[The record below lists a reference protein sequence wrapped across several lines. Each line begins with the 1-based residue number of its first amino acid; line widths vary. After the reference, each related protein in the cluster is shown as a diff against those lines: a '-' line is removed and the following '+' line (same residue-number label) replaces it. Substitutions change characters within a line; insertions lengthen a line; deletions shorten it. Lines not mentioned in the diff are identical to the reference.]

1 MADSDAM
8 LSGTLDRVDDDGGAT
23 RLVARGAWVIDTAD
37 SLDRVTARAAAESR
51 GPVVLD
57 LSGVTHID
65 TAGAW
70 LITRVAS
77 GLAARG
83 IAVETTGLS
92 DNARRLLAA
101 VEPAKDIVVEQP
113 PRVFPLLALLEA
125 LGRSMASAWAD
136 AVQILGIFGG
146 VIRGLARG
154 IVHPSRLRFTSIVY
168 HIDRTGLQA
177 VPIIALI
184 SLLIGGIVAQQGVF
198 QLRFF
203 GAEDFVVDLVGI
215 LVLRELGVLLTAIM
229 LAGRS
234 GSAYT
239 AEIGSMK
246 MREELDALTVIGL
259 DPTETL
265 IMPRIIAL
273 VIALPLL
280 TVISNLFGLVGGAM
294 VAFIYGDMAFQRFI
308 LLLRDAVDMST
319 LMVGLIKAPFMGLI
333 VGLIAA
339 NEGLNVEGSSDSLG
353 RRTTSSVV
361 KAIFMV
367 IVADGLF
374 AIFFA
379 AIDY

>member
-1 MADSDAM
+1 M
-8 LSGTLDRVDDDGGAT
+8 LSGTLDRVGDGT
-23 RLVARGAWVIDTAD
+23 SSRLVARGAWVIDTAE
-37 SLDRVTARAAAESR
+37 SLDRATARAAAETP

-57 LSGVTHID
+57 LSEVTHID

-77 GLAARG
+77 GLEARG
-83 IAVETTGLS
+83 VAVEIEGAS
-92 DNARRLLAA
+92 ENARRLLAA
-101 VEPAKDIVVEQP
+101 VEPAKDIVVEP
-113 PRVFPLLALLEA
+113 PERRYAFLALLEA
-125 LGRSMASAWAD
+125 LGRTMSNAWSD
-136 AVQILGIFGG
+136 AVQAMGIFGG
-146 VIRGLARG
+146 VIRGVARG
-154 IVHPSRLRFTSIVY
+154 IVKPSRFRFTSIVF

-259 DPTETL
+259 DPIETL

-280 TVISNLFGLVGGAM
+280 TLISDLFGLVGGAL

-339 NEGLNVEGSSDSLG
+339 NEGLNVEGSSESLG

-361 KAIFMV
+361 KAIFML

>member
-1 MADSDAM
+1 MAEIEST
-8 LSGTLDRVDDDGGAT
+8 LTGTLNRTAEGDVT
-23 RLVARGAWVIDTAD
+23 RLSARGAWVIDTAEA
-37 SLDRVTARAAAESR
+37 LDPVADRAAREVSGR
-51 GPVVLD
+51 VVFD

-70 LITRVAS
+70 LITRIATR
-77 GLAARG
+77 LADKG
-83 IAVETTGLS
+83 AVVEMTGMS
-92 DNARRLLAA
+92 ENAGRLIAA
-101 VEPAKDIVVEQP
+101 VEPAQHVVIEEP
-113 PRVFPLLALLEA
+113 PKRFLLLQLLET
-125 LGRSMASAWAD
+125 LGRSTLNARND
-136 AVQILGIFGG
+136 LVQALGILGG
-146 VIRGLARG
+146 VVRGLVRG
-154 IVHPSRLRFTSIVY
+154 IRHPSRFRFTSIVF
-168 HIDRTGLQA
+168 HIDRAGLQA

-198 QLRFF
+198 QLSFF

-259 DPTETL
+259 DPVETL

-280 TVISNLFGLVGGAM
+280 TFLSDIFGLTGGAL
-294 VAFIYGDMAFQRFI
+294 VAFIYGDMTFQRFI

-339 NEGLNVEGSSDSLG
+339 NEGLNVEGSSESLG

>member
-1 MADSDAM
+1 MSDTDAV
-8 LSGTLDRVDDDGGAT
+8 LSGTLNRTVADGVT
-23 RLVARGAWVIDTAD
+23 RLTARGAWVIDTAEALDGVAD
-37 SLDRVTARAAAESR
+37 SATRNVS
-51 GPVVLD
+51 GPVVVD

-65 TAGAW
+65 TSGAW
-70 LITRVAS
+70 LITRIANS
-77 GLAARG
+77 LAAAG
-83 IAVETTGLS
+83 TSVEMTGMS
-92 DNARRLLAA
+92 ENARRLIAA
-101 VEPAKDIVVEQP
+101 VESVQHAPVEE
-113 PRVFPLLALLEA
+113 PRQRFILVQLLET
-125 LGRSMASAWAD
+125 LGRSTVNARNDILQALS
-136 AVQILGIFGG
+136 ILGG
-146 VIRGLARG
+146 VVRG
-154 IVHPSRLRFTSIVY
+154 IFRAILRPSRFRFTSIVF
-168 HIDRTGLQA
+168 HLDRSGLQA

-198 QLRFF
+198 QLSFF

-246 MREELDALTVIGL
+246 MREELDALQVIGL
-259 DPTETL
+259 DPLETL
-265 IMPRIIAL
+265 IMPRILAL

-280 TVISNLFGLVGGAM
+280 TFISDIFGLAGGAL
-294 VAFIYGDMAFQRFI
+294 VSFIYGDMTFQRFI

-339 NEGLNVEGSSDSLG
+339 NEGLNVEGSSESLG

>member
-1 MADSDAM
+1 MAEIEST
-8 LSGTLDRVDDDGGAT
+8 LSGTLNRTVEGDVT
-23 RLVARGAWVIDTAD
+23 RLSARGAWVIDTAEA
-37 SLDRVTARAAAESR
+37 LDPVAERAAREVTGR
-51 GPVVLD
+51 VVLD
-57 LSGVTHID
+57 LSGVSHID

-70 LITRVAS
+70 LITRIGAR
-77 GLAARG
+77 LAERG
-83 IAVETTGLS
+83 ATVEFTGMS
-92 DNARRLLAA
+92 ENARRLIAA
-101 VEPAKDIVVEQP
+101 VEPAQRIAVVEPP
-113 PRVFPLLALLEA
+113 PRHLVLQLLEA
-125 LGRSMASAWAD
+125 LGRSTVSARND
-136 AVQILGIFGG
+136 LVQALGILGG
-146 VIRGLARG
+146 VVRGLLRAIR
-154 IVHPSRLRFTSIVY
+154 HPSRFRFTSIIF
-168 HIDRTGLQA
+168 HIDRAGLQA

-184 SLLIGGIVAQQGVF
+184 SLLIGGIVSQQGVF
-198 QLRFF
+198 QLSFF

-259 DPTETL
+259 DPIETL

-280 TVISNLFGLVGGAM
+280 TFLSDIFGLAGGAI
-294 VAFIYGDMAFQRFI
+294 VAFIYGDMTFQRFI

-339 NEGLNVEGSSDSLG
+339 NEGLNVEGSSESLG

>member
-8 LSGTLDRVDDDGGAT
+8 LSGTLDRVEDGTTT
-23 RLVARGAWVIDTAD
+23 RLVARGAWVIDTAE
-37 SLDRVTARAAAESR
+37 SLDKVTARAAAETS

-57 LSGVTHID
+57 LSNVTHID

-70 LITRVAS
+70 LITRIAS
-77 GLAARG
+77 GLAVRG
-83 IAVETTGLS
+83 VDVETTGLS

-101 VEPAKDIVVEQP
+101 VQPANDIVIEQP
-113 PRVFPLLALLEA
+113 RRTFPLMVLLER
-125 LGRSMASAWAD
+125 LGGAMANAWTD
-136 AVQILGIFGG
+136 VVQILGIFGG
-146 VIRGLARG
+146 VIRGVLRG
-154 IVHPSRLRFTSIVY
+154 IVQPSRLRFTSIVH

-246 MREELDALTVIGL
+246 MREEIDALTVIGL
-259 DPTETL
+259 NPVGVL
-265 IMPRIIAL
+265 IFPRLVAL
-273 VIALPLL
+273 TIVLPLL
-280 TVISNLFGLVGGAM
+280 TIIANFAALYGAAV
-294 VAFIYGDMAFQRFI
+294 VALTYSGITFDTFLSRLHEAIDHTSVASGM
-308 LLLRDAVDMST
+308 
-319 LMVGLIKAPFMGLI
+319 IKAPFMALAIGI
-333 VGLIAA
+333 VAA
-339 NEGLNVEGSSDSLG
+339 VEGMKVGGSAESLG
-353 RRTTSSVV
+353 RHVTSSVV
-361 KAIFMV
+361 KAIFAV
-367 IVADGLF
+367 ILMDALF
-374 AIFFA
+374 AIFYS
-379 AIDY
+379 AIDF

>member
-1 MADSDAM
+1 MADSEAT
-8 LSGTLDRVDDDGGAT
+8 LSGTLDRAALGDAT
-23 RLVARGAWVIDTAD
+23 RLSARGAWVIDTAE
-37 SLDRVTARAAAESR
+37 SLDAVAELAAEDGGGR
-51 GPVVLD
+51 VILD

-70 LITRVAS
+70 LITRIANR
-77 GLAARG
+77 LAETGAT
-83 IAVETTGLS
+83 VEMTGMS
-92 DNARRLLAA
+92 ENARRLIAA
-101 VEPAKDIVVEQP
+101 VEPAQHIVIEEP
-113 PRVFPLLALLEA
+113 PQRNLFVQLFEA
-125 LGRSMASAWAD
+125 LGRSTVSARND
-136 AVQILGIFGG
+136 VVQALGILGG
-146 VIRGLARG
+146 VVRGLGRA
-154 IVHPSRLRFTSIVY
+154 ILHPSRFRFTSIVY
-168 HIDRTGLQA
+168 HIDRAGLQA

-184 SLLIGGIVAQQGVF
+184 SLLIGGIVSQQGVF
-198 QLRFF
+198 QLSFF

-246 MREELDALTVIGL
+246 MREELDAMTVIGL
-259 DPTETL
+259 DPVETL
-265 IMPRIIAL
+265 IMPRILAL

-280 TVISNLFGLVGGAM
+280 TFISDIFGLIGGAL
-294 VAFIYGDMAFQRFI
+294 VAFIYGDMTFQRFI

-339 NEGLNVEGSSDSLG
+339 NEGLNVEGSSESLG

>member
-1 MADSDAM
+1 MADIEAT
-8 LSGTLDRVDDDGGAT
+8 LSGTLNRTVDGGVT
-23 RLVARGAWVIDTAD
+23 RLTARGAWVIDTAD
-37 SLDRVTARAAAESR
+37 SLDPVAARAAQGVSGR
-51 GPVVLD
+51 VLFD

-70 LITRVAS
+70 LITRTVS
-77 GLAARG
+77 RLAAG
-83 IAVETTGLS
+83 GASVEMTGVS
-92 DNARRLLAA
+92 DNARRLIAA
-101 VEPAKDIVVEQP
+101 VEPAQHIVIEEP
-113 PRVFPLLALLEA
+113 PQRLLLVQLLEA
-125 LGRSMASAWAD
+125 LGRSTVNARND
-136 AVQILGIFGG
+136 LVQALGILGG
-146 VIRGLARG
+146 VVRGLFRAVR
-154 IVHPSRLRFTSIVY
+154 HPSRFRFTSIVF
-168 HIDRTGLQA
+168 HIDRAGLQA

-184 SLLIGGIVAQQGVF
+184 SLLIGGIVSQQGVF
-198 QLRFF
+198 QLSFF

-259 DPTETL
+259 DPIETL
-265 IMPRIIAL
+265 IMPRILAL

-280 TVISNLFGLVGGAM
+280 TFISDIFGLTGGAL
-294 VAFIYGDMAFQRFI
+294 VAFVYGDMTFQRFI

-339 NEGLNVEGSSDSLG
+339 NEGLNVEGSSESLG

>member
-1 MADSDAM
+1 MADSEAI
-8 LSGTLDRVDDDGGAT
+8 LSGTLNRTVDGDTT
-23 RLVARGAWVIDTAD
+23 RLSARGAWVIDTAD
-37 SLDRVTARAAAESR
+37 SLDQVTERAAQEVSGR
-51 GPVVLD
+51 VVLD

-70 LITRVAS
+70 LITRIATR
-77 GLAARG
+77 LADKGAT
-83 IAVETTGLS
+83 VEMTGVS
-92 DNARRLLAA
+92 ENARRLIAA
-101 VEPAKDIVVEQP
+101 VEPAQHIVIEEP
-113 PRVFPLLALLEA
+113 PQRFLLVQLLEA
-125 LGRSMASAWAD
+125 LGRTMVSARND
-136 AVQILGIFGG
+136 LVQALGILGG
-146 VIRGLARG
+146 VVRGLVRAAR
-154 IVHPSRLRFTSIVY
+154 HPSRFRFTSIVY
-168 HIDRTGLQA
+168 HIDRAGLQA

-184 SLLIGGIVAQQGVF
+184 SLLIGGIVSQQGVF
-198 QLRFF
+198 QLSFF

-259 DPTETL
+259 DPIETL
-265 IMPRIIAL
+265 IMPRILAL

-280 TVISNLFGLVGGAM
+280 TFISDIFGLTGGAL
-294 VAFIYGDMAFQRFI
+294 VAFIYGDMTFQRFI

-339 NEGLNVEGSSDSLG
+339 NEGLNVEGSSESLG

>member
-1 MADSDAM
+1 MSDADAV
-8 LSGTLDRVDDDGGAT
+8 LSGTLDRTVADGGT
-23 RLVARGAWVIDTAD
+23 RLAARGAWVIDTAEA
-37 SLDRVTARAAAESR
+37 LDEVAEQATRNAS
-51 GPVVLD
+51 GPVVVD

-70 LITRVAS
+70 LITRIAGALTAS
-77 GLAARG
+77 G
-83 IAVETTGLS
+83 IPVEMVGMS
-92 DNARRLLAA
+92 DNARRLIAA
-101 VEPAKDIVVEQP
+101 VESVRHPPLVQP
-113 PRVFPLLALLEA
+113 RQRFILVQLLEA
-125 LGRSMASAWAD
+125 LGRSTINARND
-136 AVQILGIFGG
+136 IVQALSILGG
-146 VIRGLARG
+146 VVKGILRSIAR
-154 IVHPSRLRFTSIVY
+154 PSRFRFTSIVF
-168 HIDRTGLQA
+168 HLDRSGLQA

-198 QLRFF
+198 QLSFF

-246 MREELDALTVIGL
+246 MREELDALQVIGL
-259 DPTETL
+259 DPLETL
-265 IMPRIIAL
+265 IMPRILAL

-280 TVISNLFGLVGGAM
+280 TFISDIFGLVGGAL
-294 VAFIYGDMAFQRFI
+294 VSFIYGDMTFQRFI

-339 NEGLNVEGSSDSLG
+339 NEGLNVEGSSESLG

>member
-1 MADSDAM
+1 MADTEAN
-8 LSGTLDRVDDDGGAT
+8 LSGSLDRAVVGDVT
-23 RLVARGAWVIDTAD
+23 RLSARGAWVIDTAD
-37 SLDRVTARAAAESR
+37 SLDPVAERAAAEVGGR
-51 GPVVLD
+51 VVLD

-70 LITRVAS
+70 LITRVAAR
-77 GLAARG
+77 LADKGA
-83 IAVETTGLS
+83 IVEMTGLS
-92 DNARRLLAA
+92 ENARRLIAA
-101 VEPAKDIVVEQP
+101 VEPAQHIAVEE
-113 PRVFPLLALLEA
+113 PRQRFLLLQLMEA
-125 LGRSMASAWAD
+125 LGRSTVNARND
-136 AVQILGIFGG
+136 IVQALGILGG
-146 VIRGLARG
+146 VVRGLARAV
-154 IVHPSRLRFTSIVY
+154 VHPSRFRFTSIVF
-168 HIDRTGLQA
+168 HIDRAGLQA

-198 QLRFF
+198 QLSFF

-259 DPTETL
+259 DPIETL
-265 IMPRIIAL
+265 IMPRILAL

-280 TVISNLFGLVGGAM
+280 TFLSDVFGLLGGAI
-294 VAFIYGDMAFQRFI
+294 VAFVYGDMTFQRFV

-339 NEGLNVEGSSDSLG
+339 NEGLNVEGSSESLG

>member
-1 MADSDAM
+1 MSDTDAV
-8 LSGTLDRVDDDGGAT
+8 LSGTLNRTVADGVT
-23 RLVARGAWVIDTAD
+23 RLTARGAWVIDTAD
-37 SLDRVTARAAAESR
+37 ALDTVADGATRNVS
-51 GPVVLD
+51 GPVVID
-57 LSGVTHID
+57 LSDVTHID

-70 LITRVAS
+70 LITRIAAS
-77 GLAARG
+77 FAAQG
-83 IAVETTGLS
+83 TPVEMTGMS
-92 DNARRLLAA
+92 DNARRLIAA
-101 VEPAKDIVVEQP
+101 VESVQHAPVEE
-113 PRVFPLLALLEA
+113 PRQRFILVQLLET
-125 LGRSMASAWAD
+125 LGRSTVNARNDIMQALN
-136 AVQILGIFGG
+136 ILGG
-146 VIRGLARG
+146 VVRG
-154 IVHPSRLRFTSIVY
+154 IFRAILRPSRFRFTSIVF
-168 HIDRTGLQA
+168 HLDRSGLQA

-198 QLRFF
+198 QLSFF

-246 MREELDALTVIGL
+246 MREELDALQVIGL
-259 DPTETL
+259 DPLETL
-265 IMPRIIAL
+265 IMPRILAL

-280 TVISNLFGLVGGAM
+280 TFISDIFGLAGGAL
-294 VAFIYGDMAFQRFI
+294 VSFIYGDMTFQRFI

-339 NEGLNVEGSSDSLG
+339 NEGLNVEGSSESLG

>member
-1 MADSDAM
+1 MADSDAI
-8 LSGTLDRVDDDGGAT
+8 LAGTLDRTPADGVL
-23 RLVARGAWVIDTAD
+23 RLSARGAWVIDTAD
-37 SLDRVTARAAAESR
+37 FLDDIVEAAAAEGIR
-51 GPVVLD
+51 GQVVLD
-57 LSGVTHID
+57 LSGISHID

-70 LITRVAS
+70 LITRLARRLRQGGATVEMTGAS
-77 GLAARG
+77 ENAA
-83 IAVETTGLS
+83 
-92 DNARRLLAA
+92 RLLAA
-101 VEPAKDIVVEQP
+101 VAPAGVTGVTPEP
-113 PRVFPLLALLEA
+113 RRLPLLVLFEA
-125 LGRSMASAWAD
+125 LGRSTLNARDDFVRSMG
-136 AVQILGIFGG
+136 ILGG
-146 VIRGLARG
+146 VVRGLARG
-154 IVHPSRLRFTSIVY
+154 LARPSRFRFTSIIY
-168 HIDRTGLQA
+168 HLDRTGLQA

-198 QLRFF
+198 QLSFF

-259 DPTETL
+259 DPVEAL
-265 IMPRIIAL
+265 IMPRIVAL
-273 VIALPLL
+273 VLALPLL
-280 TVISNLFGLVGGAM
+280 TFISDMFGLAGGAI
-294 VAFIYGDMAFQRFI
+294 VAFIYGDMAFQRFV

-339 NEGLNVEGSSDSLG
+339 NEGLNVQGSAESLG
-353 RRTTSSVV
+353 RQTTASVV

-379 AIDY
+379 AINY

>member
-1 MADSDAM
+1 MADSEAI
-8 LSGTLDRVDDDGGAT
+8 LSGTLDRAT
-23 RLVARGAWVIDTAD
+23 VGNAIRLSARGAWVIDTAEL
-37 SLDRVTARAAAESR
+37 LDAVAEAAAEDGR
-51 GPVVLD
+51 GRVILD

-70 LITRVAS
+70 LITRIANR
-77 GLAARG
+77 LADKGAT
-83 IAVETTGLS
+83 VEMTGMS
-92 DNARRLLAA
+92 ENARRLIAA
-101 VEPAKDIVVEQP
+101 VEPAQHIVIEEP
-113 PRVFPLLALLEA
+113 PQRHLIVQLFEA
-125 LGRSMASAWAD
+125 LGRSMVNARND
-136 AVQILGIFGG
+136 IVQALGILGG
-146 VIRGLARG
+146 VVRGLLRA
-154 IVHPSRLRFTSIVY
+154 ILHPSRFRFTSIVY
-168 HIDRTGLQA
+168 HIDRAGLQA

-184 SLLIGGIVAQQGVF
+184 SLLIGGIVSQQGVF
-198 QLRFF
+198 QLSFF

-246 MREELDALTVIGL
+246 MREELDAMTVIGL
-259 DPTETL
+259 DPVETL
-265 IMPRIIAL
+265 IMPRILAL

-280 TVISNLFGLVGGAM
+280 TFISDIFGLIGGAL
-294 VAFIYGDMAFQRFI
+294 VAFIYGDMTFQRFI

-339 NEGLNVEGSSDSLG
+339 NEGLNVEGSSESLG

>member
-1 MADSDAM
+1 MANSDAM
-8 LSGTLDRVDDDGGAT
+8 LQGTLGRAAVGGGAT
-23 RLVARGAWVIDTAD
+23 RLSAQGAWVIDTAD
-37 SLDRVTARAAAESR
+37 ALDHGLDRAVGDAGGR
-51 GPVVLD
+51 VILD
-57 LSGVTHID
+57 LSGITHID

-70 LITRVAS
+70 LITRILSRLQQRGATVEIVGAS
-77 GLAARG
+77 
-83 IAVETTGLS
+83 ENT
-92 DNARRLLAA
+92 RRLLAA
-101 VEPAKDIVVEQP
+101 VEPARNIVVEE
-113 PRVFPLLALLEA
+113 PRRRFFMVVLLEG
-125 LGRSMASAWAD
+125 LGRSIVNFRNDSIQALG
-136 AVQILGIFGG
+136 ILGG
-146 VIRGLARG
+146 VVRGLVRAVRR
-154 IVHPSRLRFTSIVY
+154 PSRFRFTSIVY

-177 VPIIALI
+177 VPIIGLI
-184 SLLIGGIVAQQGVF
+184 SILIGGIVAQQGVF
-198 QLRFF
+198 QLSFF

-259 DPTETL
+259 DPVETL
-265 IMPRIIAL
+265 IMPRIVAL

-280 TVISNLFGLVGGAM
+280 TFLSDMCGLLGGAL
-294 VAFIYGDMAFQRFI
+294 VAFIYGNMSFQRFI

-339 NEGLNVEGSSDSLG
+339 NEGLNVEGSAESLG

>member
-1 MADSDAM
+1 MADTGAI
-8 LSGTLDRVDDDGGAT
+8 LSGTLNRTVDGEVT
-23 RLVARGAWVIDTAD
+23 RLTARGAWVIDTAET
-37 SLDRVTARAAAESR
+37 LDPVAERVRKGASGR
-51 GPVVLD
+51 VVFD

-70 LITRVAS
+70 LITRTAKRLAEEGAS
-77 GLAARG
+77 
-83 IAVETTGLS
+83 VEMTGVS
-92 DNARRLLAA
+92 ENARRLIAA
-101 VEPAKDIVVEQP
+101 VEPAQRIVIEGP
-113 PRVFPLLALLEA
+113 PRRFLLVQLLEA
-125 LGRSMASAWAD
+125 LGRSTISARND
-136 AVQILGIFGG
+136 LVQALGILGG
-146 VIRGLARG
+146 VVRGLGRA
-154 IVHPSRLRFTSIVY
+154 IIHPSRLRFTSIVF
-168 HIDRTGLQA
+168 HIDRAGLQA

-198 QLRFF
+198 QLSFF

-246 MREELDALTVIGL
+246 MREELDALQVIGL
-259 DPTETL
+259 DPIETL
-265 IMPRIIAL
+265 IMPRILAL

-280 TVISNLFGLVGGAM
+280 TFISNVFGLTGGAL
-294 VAFIYGDMAFQRFI
+294 VAFIYGDMTFQRFI

-339 NEGLNVEGSSDSLG
+339 NEGLNVEGSSESLG

>member
-1 MADSDAM
+1 MADPETIQQA
-8 LSGTLDRVDDDGGAT
+8 TLDRSTVGART
-23 RLVARGAWVIDTAD
+23 RLSARGAWVIDTAAALED
-37 SLDRVTARAAAESR
+37 EVGRTVAGTRGRVI
-51 GPVVLD
+51 LD
-57 LSGVTHID
+57 LSGVSHID

-70 LITRVAS
+70 LITRIATD
-77 GLAARG
+77 LARQGAE
-83 IAVETTGLS
+83 VEMTGVS

-101 VEPAKDIVVEQP
+101 VEPALHIVVP
-113 PRVFPLLALLEA
+113 PPERRSMLLQLIEA
-125 LGRSMASAWAD
+125 LGRSTVNGGTD
-136 AVQILGIFGG
+136 FVQSLGILGG
-146 VIRGLARG
+146 VVRGLARA
-154 IVHPSRLRFTSIVY
+154 VRNPSRFRFTSIVY
-168 HIDRTGLQA
+168 HLDRTGLQA

-184 SLLIGGIVAQQGVF
+184 SLLIGGIVSQQGVF

-259 DPTETL
+259 DPVETL
-265 IMPRIIAL
+265 IMPRILAL

-280 TVISNLFGLVGGAM
+280 TFISDIFGLLGGAL
-294 VAFIYGDMAFQRFI
+294 VAFVYGNMSFQRFI

-339 NEGLNVEGSSDSLG
+339 NEGLSVQGSAESLG
-353 RRTTSSVV
+353 RKTTSSVV
-361 KAIFMV
+361 KAIFIV
-367 IVADGLF
+367 IVADGIF

>member
-1 MADSDAM
+1 MADSDVIA
-8 LSGTLDRVDDDGGAT
+8 SGSLERVAAGDAT
-23 RLVARGAWVIDTAD
+23 RLVARGAWVIDTAEA
-37 SLDRVTARAAAESR
+37 LDGVTARAAEETR
-51 GPVVLD
+51 GRAILD
-57 LSGVTHID
+57 LAGITHID

-70 LITRVAS
+70 LITRIATR
-77 GLAARG
+77 LAARG
-83 IAVETTGLS
+83 VAVEITGPS
-92 DNARRLLAA
+92 ENARRLIDA
-101 VEPAKDIVVEQP
+101 VESAQRIAPEEP
-113 PRVFPLLALLEA
+113 PRVFPLLALVEA
-125 LGRSMASAWAD
+125 LGRSMDNAKNDVLQALG
-136 AVQILGIFGG
+136 ILGG
-146 VIRGLARG
+146 VMRGLARS
-154 IVHPSRLRFTSIVY
+154 VLHPSQFRFTSIVY
-168 HIDRTGLQA
+168 HLDRTGLQA

-259 DPTETL
+259 DPVETL

-280 TVISNLFGLVGGAM
+280 TFISDIFGLVGGAM

-339 NEGLNVEGSSDSLG
+339 NEGLNVEGSSESLG

>member
-8 LSGTLDRVDDDGGAT
+8 LSGTLDHVVDGGRT
-23 RLVARGAWVIDTAD
+23 RLVARGAWVIDTAE
-37 SLDRVTARAAAESR
+37 SLDKAPAAAAADTA

-70 LITRVAS
+70 LITRIES
-77 GLAARG
+77 GLTARG
-83 IAVETTGLS
+83 VEVEITGLS
-92 DNARRLLAA
+92 DNARRLVAA
-101 VEPAKDIVVEQP
+101 VAPAKDIVVEP
-113 PRVFPLLALLEA
+113 PERVFLPLALLET
-125 LGRSMASAWAD
+125 LGRAMANAWND
-136 AVQILGIFGG
+136 MVQILGVFGG
-146 VIRGLARG
+146 VIRGVARG
-154 IVHPSRLRFTSIVY
+154 VVHPSRMRFTSIVF

-184 SLLIGGIVAQQGVF
+184 SLLIGGIVSQQGVF

-259 DPTETL
+259 DPVETL
-265 IMPRIIAL
+265 IMPRIVAL

-280 TVISNLFGLVGGAM
+280 TLISDFFGLVGGAL

-339 NEGLNVEGSSDSLG
+339 NEGLNVEGSSESLG